1 MKLDAQMAG
10 GGRITALDAVTQRLS
25 LPPGDGRTYRLAQLD
40 DYTRL
45 PRKAFRW
52 QAPARLELRARVSA
66 PDLPGTW
73 GFGWWNDP
81 FSAGL
86 GLGGG
91 QRRMPTLPNTAW
103 FFYASPPNHLA
114 FRDDHPADG
123 LLAAVFSAPRALGL
137 MLAAGLPALPLLAW
151 RVTARAMR
159 RTASRFIKE
168 DAVRVDRDVTASHT
182 YTIDWQ
188 PTGVHFSVDGQP
200 CFETPI
206 APEGPLGLVI
216 WIDNQYAAFP
226 PDGRVRMG
234 ALPCATASALELT
247 DLTIESTRSVVK

>member
-1 MKLDAQMAG
+1 VTLDSQTAG
-10 GGRITALDAVTQRLS
+10 GGRITHPDAITQRLS
-25 LPPGDGRTYRLAQLD
+25 LPPGDGRSYRLAQLD

-45 PRKAFRW
+45 PRKDFRW
-52 QAPARLELRARVSA
+52 QPPARLSLRARVSA

-103 FFYASPPNHLA
+103 FFHASPPNHLA

-123 LLAAVFSAPRALGL
+123 LLAAVFSSPRLLGL
-137 MLAAGLPALPLLAW
+137 LLAAGLPALPLLAW

-159 RTASRFIKE
+159 RTASRFIQE
-168 DAVRVDRDVTASHT
+168 DAVRVGVDVTTWHT
-182 YTIDWQ
+182 YVIDWRMD
-188 PTGVHFSVDGQP
+188 GVCFLVDGQP
-200 CFETPI
+200 WFETAIVP
-206 APEGPLGLVI
+206 AGPLGVVI
-216 WIDNQYAAFP
+216 WVDNQYAAFP
-226 PDGRVRMG
+226 PDGRIRMG
-234 ALPCATASALELT
+234 SLPNPAESALELS
-247 DLTIESTRSVVK
+247 DIVIESSRSGGK